1 MAGGADGNHPAELGL
16 QNCEQITPSV
26 GTLTTPKQADQQSRI
41 AILEQEMRDGLAP
54 NSGSYTIVKREE
66 MQTLTQ

>member
-1 MAGGADGNHPAELGL
+1 MTGGNHPAELGL

-26 GTLTTPKQADQQSRI
+26 GTLRTPKQADQQSKI

-54 NSGSYTIVKREE
+54 HNSGSYMIVKREE

>member
-1 MAGGADGNHPAELGL
+1 MTVDADGLGL
-16 QNCEQITPSV
+16 QNCEQLTPSV

-54 NSGSYTIVKREE
+54 HNSGSYTIVKREE